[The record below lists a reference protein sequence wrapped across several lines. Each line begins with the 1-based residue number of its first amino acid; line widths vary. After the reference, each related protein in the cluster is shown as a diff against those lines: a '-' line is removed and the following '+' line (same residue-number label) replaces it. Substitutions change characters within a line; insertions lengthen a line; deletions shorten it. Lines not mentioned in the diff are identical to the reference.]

1 MAATVFMCSSCGMCF
16 DKVGL
21 FTAHNC
27 TGSKRKPIGIGT
39 SVEEAEDVVLEM
51 NTTPQERRRT
61 MFECQDCKKVF
72 YSMDI
77 FANHVCVQAQPSIKE
92 ESTASSAS
100 TSEGQDQGQDTDV
113 CKICMEDENKIECA
127 FVECGHMLACRSC
140 ASKLK
145 SCPVCRS
152 EIQQVL
158 KLYKP

>member
-1 MAATVFMCSSCGMCF
+1 MHFGLVSNFVSVTCIITNLCF
-16 DKVGL
+16 
-21 FTAHNC
+21 T
-27 TGSKRKPIGIGT
+27 
-39 SVEEAEDVVLEM
+39 
-51 NTTPQERRRT
+51 
-61 MFECQDCKKVF
+61 
-72 YSMDI
+72 
-77 FANHVCVQAQPSIKE
+77 
-92 ESTASSAS
+92 
-100 TSEGQDQGQDTDV
+100 DTDV

>member
-1 MAATVFMCSSCGMCF
+1 
-16 DKVGL
+16 
-21 FTAHNC
+21 FT
-27 TGSKRKPIGIGT
+27 
-39 SVEEAEDVVLEM
+39 
-51 NTTPQERRRT
+51 
-61 MFECQDCKKVF
+61 
-72 YSMDI
+72 
-77 FANHVCVQAQPSIKE
+77 
-92 ESTASSAS
+92 
-100 TSEGQDQGQDTDV
+100 DTDV